1 MLLQGTSSVF
11 FNVSVFHCFGIKFVK
26 DHCKENKNHCQT
38 FHILFK
44 IRGRTPY
51 SSLLL
56 LFFLI
61 LLVLKTR
68 RTDLSL
74 QRPCLKGE
82 LVDLLHTQIIIGVF
96 HIQPTL
102 SGNQDVCCRL
112 IITQLQY
119 GEQNSLHLAISSCRQ
134 SYDLYA

>member
-1 MLLQGTSSVF
+1 MHVKALEDGALAGTSSVF
-11 FNVSVFHCFGIKFVK
+11 FNVSVFHRFGIKFVK
-26 DHCKENKNHCQT
+26 DQCKENKNHCQT

-56 LFFLI
+56 FFLF

-74 QRPCLKGE
+74 Q
-82 LVDLLHTQIIIGVF
+82 
-96 HIQPTL
+96 
-102 SGNQDVCCRL
+102 GN
-112 IITQLQY
+112 
-119 GEQNSLHLAISSCRQ
+119 
-134 SYDLYA
+134 

>member
-1 MLLQGTSSVF
+1 MKALEDVLLQGTSSVF
-11 FNVSVFHCFGIKFVK
+11 FNVSVFHSFGINFVK

-51 SSLLL
+51 SSLV
-56 LFFLI
+56 LFFLL

-82 LVDLLHTQIIIGVF
+82 LVNLLHTQIIISVI
-96 HIQPTL
+96 HIQPML
-102 SGNQDVCCRL
+102 W
-112 IITQLQY
+112 
-119 GEQNSLHLAISSCRQ
+119 HLEIRMCTV
-134 SYDLYA
+134 D